1 MGKKRI
7 RGGMQRLLYITE
19 EDGFIKLSEYV
30 IYSGRCIFIPWRLM
44 TVKRPV
50 VSRRMPLVGFFLMRR

>member
-1 MGKKRI
+1 
-7 RGGMQRLLYITE
+7 MQRLLYITE